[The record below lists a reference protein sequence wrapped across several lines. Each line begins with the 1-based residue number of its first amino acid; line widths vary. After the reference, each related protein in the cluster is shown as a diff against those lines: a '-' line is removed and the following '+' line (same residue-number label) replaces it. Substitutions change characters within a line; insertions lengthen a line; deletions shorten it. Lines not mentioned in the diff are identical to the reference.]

1 MKLYIR
7 RLYLFLIS
15 LMARSLLWALFS
27 GEEGGDLLMKHF
39 HNGSVSSSSPQSLTI
54 KPTASGS
61 PALSAER
68 HVSWHWN
75 VFPLSQ
81 HSNAVWIPGMTREEE
96 SVVQ

>member
-1 MKLYIR
+1 
-7 RLYLFLIS
+7 
-15 LMARSLLWALFS
+15 MARSLLWALLS

-68 HVSWHWN
+68 HVSWH
-75 VFPLSQ
+75 
-81 HSNAVWIPGMTREEE
+81 
-96 SVVQ
+96 